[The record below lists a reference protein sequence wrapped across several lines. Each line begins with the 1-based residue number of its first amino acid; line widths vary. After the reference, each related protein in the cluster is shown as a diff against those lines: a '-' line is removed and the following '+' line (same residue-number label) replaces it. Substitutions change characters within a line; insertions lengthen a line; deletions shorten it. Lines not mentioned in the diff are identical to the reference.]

1 MNNFQKKL
9 RDYTSA
15 GGFDLDKGDTVA
27 QEVKN
32 MYEGKMKRAKVQ
44 YWWRFLACVAIII
57 YGALGIKYNSG
68 WYVQWA
74 LFTAVVGVNAAFAIV
89 LWYWQL
95 DTKLGILK
103 ELKQLRIEVSAL
115 TQDKEGP
122 KD

>member
-1 MNNFQKKL
+1 MNDFQKKL

-15 GGFDLDKGDTVA
+15 GNFDFDKGETVA
-27 QEVKN
+27 QEVKS
-32 MYEGKMKRAKVQ
+32 MYDGKMKRARVQ
-44 YWWRFLACVAIII
+44 YWWRFAVAVAIVI
-57 YGALGIKYNSG
+57 YGAAGIKYNSG

-103 ELKQLRIEVSAL
+103 ELKQLRIEIAGL
-115 TQDKEGP
+115 KEDKENCEN
-122 KD
+122 